1 MTAVSLPI
9 KKTPNS
15 RSIGPD
21 AVRAFAAVLVVY
33 LHGCIPYLVHK
44 MPGLVWPVSD
54 ATNGIVDALFWA
66 IEIFIMPFFL
76 VISGFFAYRA
86 LVATDGHSFLK
97 SRANRLLR
105 PLLFG
110 IFILLPIILY
120 IWMIGL
126 VAECR
131 MPVVKLRSLKIP
143 QPFGDQIWGL
153 SHLWFLLY
161 VFLYSAFMVGVNRVL
176 RNRIPMRLRPTLR
189 QTSAILIP
197 AVGALTLVFAPEVV
211 FGFQHAF
218 LPVFSKWLY
227 SGSFFAGGAALANF
241 DPKFR
246 SINRLAGRH
255 LLLGTFATG
264 IAVLLGCWTLRLDP
278 EQARTASSAWL
289 VSITLA
295 TTTVLAAWSLAL
307 GVIGMSN
314 RSSVWLVK
322 HKRTCQAIEY
332 LSGASFWIYL
342 VHHPIVGLVHI
353 DLKFLTPSMDPL
365 TKSLLAASIAIACGL
380 GSYEYIVR
388 TTRFGRFI
396 GLTSKRA
403 TEGTP
408 VSWGEASKKPRRPV
422 RIAA

>member
-9 KKTPNS
+9 QKLPSS

-21 AVRAFAAVLVVY
+21 AVRAFAALLVVY
-33 LHGCIPYLVHK
+33 LHACIPYLVHK
-44 MPGLVWPVSD
+44 MPGLVWSVSD
-54 ATNGIVDALFWA
+54 ETSWVVDSLFWA

-76 VISGFFAYRA
+76 VISGYFAYRA
-86 LVATDGHSFLK
+86 LVATDGFSFIK

-110 IFILLPIILY
+110 MLILLPIILY

-126 VAECR
+126 VAEGR
-131 MPVVKLRSLKIP
+131 MSVVKLRSLKVP
-143 QPFGDQIWGL
+143 SPYGDQIWGL

-161 VFLYSAFMVGVNRVL
+161 VYLYSALMVGVNRVL

-189 QTSAILIP
+189 RTSAILIP
-197 AVGALTLVFAPEVV
+197 AVGILTLVFAPEVV
-211 FGFQHAF
+211 FGFQHSF

-246 SINRLAGRH
+246 SINRLADRH
-255 LLLGTFATG
+255 LLLGAFTTV
-264 IAVLLGCWTLRLDP
+264 IAVLLGCWTLRHDA
-278 EQARTASSAWL
+278 EHTRSASTAWL
-289 VSITLA
+289 VSITLS

-314 RSSVWLVK
+314 RLSDWLVM

-332 LSGASFWIYL
+332 MSGASFWIYL
-342 VHHPIVGLVHI
+342 VHHPIVGLLHI
-353 DLKFLTPSMDPL
+353 DLKFSAPSLDPL
-365 TKSLLAASIAIACGL
+365 VKSLVAATIAIAFGL

-388 TTRFGRFI
+388 TTKFGRFI
-396 GLTSKRA
+396 GLTSRRP

-408 VSWGEASKKPRRPV
+408 VSWGEASKKPRRSV

>member
-1 MTAVSLPI
+1 MSIVSLPSQ
-9 KKTPNS
+9 KSPDS

-21 AVRAFAAVLVVY
+21 AVRAIAALLVVY
-33 LHGCIPYLVHK
+33 LHACIPYLVHR

-54 ATNGIVDALFWA
+54 TTSETVDFLFWA
-66 IEIFIMPFFL
+66 IEVFIMPFFL

-86 LVATDGHSFLK
+86 LVATDGFSFLK

-110 IFILLPIILY
+110 MLILLPIILY

-126 VAECR
+126 VAELR
-131 MPVVKLRSLKIP
+131 MPVVKLRSLKVP
-143 QPFGDQIWGL
+143 KPYADDIWGL

-161 VFLYSAFMVGVNRVL
+161 VFLYSALMVAVNRVL

-189 QTSAILIP
+189 RTSAIVIP
-197 AVGALTLVFAPEVV
+197 SIGVLTMVVAPEVV

-218 LPVFSKWLY
+218 LPVFSKWIY

-246 SINRLAGRH
+246 TINRLAGRH
-255 LLLGTFATG
+255 VMMGTFAT
-264 IAVLLGCWTLRLDP
+264 IAAVLLGCWTLRFVPDDT
-278 EQARTASSAWL
+278 RSASSTWL
-289 VSITLA
+289 ISITLA
-295 TTTVLAAWSLAL
+295 ITTVLAAWSLAL

-314 RSSVWLVK
+314 RSSRWLAS
-322 HKRTCQAIEY
+322 HRRTCQAIEY

-353 DLKFLTPSMDPL
+353 DLKFLAPTMHPFA
-365 TKSLLAASIAIACGL
+365 KSFLAASIAVACGL
-380 GSYEYIVR
+380 GSYEWLVR
-388 TTRFGRFI
+388 TTKFGRFI
-396 GLTSKRA
+396 GLTSKRKTA
-403 TEGTP
+403 GTP
-408 VSWGEASKKPRRPV
+408 VSWGEASKKPRRTN